1 MCGSTFDKSWKA
13 TSAVATDDES
23 DFGLC
28 DSEFSE
34 SYREEGEDCDLLE
47 IADNVDLLIHS
58 PILST
63 IYGYVFLWW
72 NEYIQSQT
80 TIVYRNRLC
89 ENEYSQSLGSQ
100 LQMKISTHRVKNYL
114 VGNPKFT
121 FDSVSGNFMK

>member
-80 TIVYRNRLC
+80 TIVYKNRMNMQSLAGFIVTN
-89 ENEYSQSLGSQ
+89 ENLYSQSQKLLGWES
-100 LQMKISTHRVKNYL
+100 KIY
-114 VGNPKFT
+114 F
-121 FDSVSGNFMK
+121 

>member
-1 MCGSTFDKSWKA
+1 MMWMCGSTFDKSWKA

-47 IADNVDLLIHS
+47 IADNVYLMIHS

-63 IYGYVFLWW
+63 IYGYVFLWC

-80 TIVYRNRLC
+80 TLVYRIRLC
-89 ENEYSQSLGSQ
+89 ENEYS
-100 LQMKISTHRVKNYL
+100 
-114 VGNPKFT
+114 
-121 FDSVSGNFMK
+121 